1 MHTTNYLD
9 TFIAVAPDCPVD
21 RGTEPPERARPSAVR
36 LAYLLLRERPYE
48 FTSDDVLFAVHA
60 ERHAIPAAERDAARE
75 AFLARPQ
82 PCLRASDLGKR
93 YGWGVHADGAGLVA
107 VYGVET
113 AEYAALARGIGQHGE
128 PVAVTAA
135 MRSRRRGQPRASR

>member
-21 RGTEPPERARPSAVR
+21 RGTEPPERARPSAAR
-36 LAYLLLRERPYE
+36 LAYQLVRDRPYE
-48 FTSDDVLFAVHA
+48 LTSDDVLFAVHA
-60 ERHAIPAAERDAARE
+60 ARHAIPAAERDAERA

-93 YGWGVHADGAGLVA
+93 YGWGVHADASGRVA
-107 VYGVET
+107 IYGVES
-113 AEYAALARGIGQHGE
+113 AEYASLARGTGPDGE

-135 MRSRRRGQPRASR
+135 MRSRR